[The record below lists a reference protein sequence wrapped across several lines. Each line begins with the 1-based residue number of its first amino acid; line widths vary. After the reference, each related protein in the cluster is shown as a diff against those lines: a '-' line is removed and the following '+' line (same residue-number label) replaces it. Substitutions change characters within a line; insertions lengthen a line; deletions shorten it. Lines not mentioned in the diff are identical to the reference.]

1 MTLKD
6 WLLAR
11 MGDLD
16 GDKLRRTSEVLGV
29 EKLLEGSLMNLSN
42 GQQRRARIVKALLH
56 DPEML
61 VLDEPYSHQTPP
73 LPS

>member
-1 MTLKD
+1 
-6 WLLAR
+6 
-11 MGDLD
+11 MGDLE
-16 GDKLRRTSEVLGV
+16 GNKLRKTSEALGV

-61 VLDEPYSHQTPP
+61 VLDEPYSQPNPP
-73 LPS
+73 LLS